1 MNKLIICV
9 GISGSGKSTWATN
22 FIKNNYNYV
31 RINRDDIR
39 KVLVGDLEGY
49 YNRKDLSNIET
60 KITNIETLILFNMS
74 GYNIVIDNTN
84 LTIKYINRW
93 IDIANKYKFDIN
105 FKLFDCNDI
114 NTAKQRVIDRC
125 NYPMSLD
132 KDHTNVC
139 KYVDYIDKQYQQYSI
154 IREYIYKSYSNDI
167 LE

>member
-9 GISGSGKSTWATN
+9 GISGSGKTTWATN
-22 FIKNNYNYV
+22 FIKNNSNYV

-84 LTIKYINRW
+84 LTTKYINRW
-93 IDIANKYKFDIN
+93 IDIANKYKFNIN
-105 FKLFDCNDI
+105 FKLFDCDLEK
-114 NTAKQRVIDRC
+114 AQKRVYDRD
-125 NYPMSLD
+125 YWILRD
-132 KDHTNVC
+132 LTDTT
-139 KYVDYIDKQYQQYSI
+139 YIDKQYQQYQSV
-154 IREYIYKSYSNDI
+154 KKWI
-167 LE
+167 LENYTNNIIK